1 MVAHDLVFSFFLIF
15 TGALVLSTVALYTK
29 QPVIIAYIALG
40 AIVGPF
46 GLSLIEEP
54 ALLGEMSHIGIIF
67 LLFLLGLDMQPSSLV
82 STLRKATLVALVSC
96 ALFFGIGFAIA
107 MAFSHSTMDSLVIGL
122 AMMFSSTII
131 GLKLLPTTVLHHK
144 HMGELMVGLLL
155 LQDLVAIL
163 TLIFLGSLGASS
175 NTDIVAPPIWQPF
188 IALPLLVL
196 VSYFIVK
203 GLLLPLIKK
212 FDRFQEYLFILA
224 IGWCLAMA
232 EGAQAVGL
240 TREIGAF
247 IAGVTL
253 ATSPIA
259 QYIAISLKPLRDFF
273 LVLFFFA
280 LGAGFNFQL
289 LSNVIWPALVLAGA
303 VLLLKPVIFRYL
315 LGNMS
320 ESPALAWDVGF
331 RLGQISEF
339 SLLIAFVAFERS
351 ILSEQGSLLI
361 QATAII
367 TFALSSYIV
376 VFNYPNPIAVNDK
389 LRRD

>member
-1 MVAHDLVFSFFLIF
+1 MAEHDLIFSFFLIF

-46 GLSLIEEP
+46 GLSLIEAPE
-54 ALLGEMSHIGIIF
+54 LLGEMSHIGIIF
-67 LLFLLGLDMQPSSLV
+67 LLFLLGLDMQPSNLV
-82 STLRKATLVALVSC
+82 AVLKKATLVALISC
-96 ALFFGIGFAIA
+96 GLFFGIGFGIA

-144 HMGELMVGLLL
+144 HVGELMVGLLL

-163 TLIFLGSLGASS
+163 TLILIGSLGSATSLE
-175 NTDIVAPPIWQPF
+175 TAPPIWQPF
-188 IALPLLVL
+188 VALPLLVMGSYL
-196 VSYFIVK
+196 VVK
-203 GLLLPLIKK
+203 GVLLPLIRK

-232 EGAQAVGL
+232 EGAQSVGL

-280 LGAGFNFQL
+280 LGAGFNLQL
-289 LSNVIWPALVLAGA
+289 LSSVIWPALVLAGA

-320 ESPALAWDVGF
+320 ERPALAWDVGF

-376 VFNYPNPIAVNDK
+376 VFNYPSPIAVNDK